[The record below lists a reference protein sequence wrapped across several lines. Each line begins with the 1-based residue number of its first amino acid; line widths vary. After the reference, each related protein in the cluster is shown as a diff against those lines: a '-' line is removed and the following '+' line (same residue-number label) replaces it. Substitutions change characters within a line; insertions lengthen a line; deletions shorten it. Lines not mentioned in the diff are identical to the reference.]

1 MTDGVQSKM
10 IKNIKK
16 YFTISDQDLEYVF
29 AVDVTVYVYCV
40 SRCTVQY
47 STVQYSN
54 HRIIDD
60 RMEKYCSIFVFI
72 SK

>member
-47 STVQYSN
+47 SN

>member
-1 MTDGVQSKM
+1 MLQYM
-10 IKNIKK
+10 C
-16 YFTISDQDLEYVF
+16 
-29 AVDVTVYVYCV
+29 TVCHA
-40 SRCTVQY
+40 VQY